1 LFAPVLY
8 SIDDVLAAGAGSAAV
23 MFSLMGRD
31 RLFINWE
38 FLELLARTEPDGRLG
53 TAQWPRQPSS

>member
-1 LFAPVLY
+1 MFAPVLY

-38 FLELLARTEPDGRLG
+38 FLELLARTEPEE
-53 TAQWPRQPSS
+53 